1 MAPIEQESVFHQ
13 HLLLQE
19 SNDTTVWYRRPDLR
33 ESEVS
38 ELQTNRLAFV
48 KEGIIKVNMMILTC
62 SVLWQSCTWN
72 SHEGSMEAMLECV
85 ALHFL
90 DVTNVFLDYLRYAYC
105 PPCISAIESDDAAFD
120 DETKLHRL

>member
-1 MAPIEQESVFHQ
+1 MAPIERESVHQ
-13 HLLLQE
+13 HLFQE
-19 SNDTTVWYRRPDLR
+19 SNDTTVWYRRPDMT

-72 SHEGSMEAMLECV
+72 SHKGSMDAMLECV

-90 DVTNVFLDYLRYAYC
+90 DVTNVFLDYLRIDYC
-105 PPCISAIESDDAAFD
+105 PPCISTTESDDDALFD
-120 DETKLHRL
+120 DEKKKLHRL